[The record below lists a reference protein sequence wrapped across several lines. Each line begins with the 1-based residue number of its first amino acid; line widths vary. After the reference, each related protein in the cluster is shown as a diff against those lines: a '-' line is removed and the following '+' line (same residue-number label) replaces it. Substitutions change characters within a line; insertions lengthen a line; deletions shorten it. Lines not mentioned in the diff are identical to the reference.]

1 MYSGGF
7 MRSKTALLV
16 GLSIVLLFFSTYS
29 IAIVNGQSSNPN
41 NNTGDQNSALQTE
54 NLDPFKQKGSD
65 NTVNTGST
73 DNPSQTDD
81 GSTNTNDAAPTNDG
95 STDNNNDKSNDAST
109 NNNDKSNDAST
120 NNNHDNNKKDSDNSK
135 SSEDQKDSK
144 SKDKGKHFELPFP

>member
-73 DNPSQTDD
+73 DNPSQTND
-81 GSTNTNDAAPTNDG
+81 GSTNTNDASPTNDG
-95 STDNNNDKSNDAST
+95 STDNKNDKSNDGS
-109 NNNDKSNDAST
+109 S
-120 NNNHDNNKKDSDNSK
+120 NNNHDDNKKGSDNRK
-135 SSEDQKDSK
+135 SSEDNQDSK
-144 SKDKGKHFELPFP
+144 SKDNGKRPDFLPFP